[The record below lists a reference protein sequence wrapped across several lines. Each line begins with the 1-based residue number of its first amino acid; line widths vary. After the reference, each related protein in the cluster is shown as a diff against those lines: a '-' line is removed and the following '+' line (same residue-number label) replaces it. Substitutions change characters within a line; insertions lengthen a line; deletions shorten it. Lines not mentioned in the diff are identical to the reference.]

1 MTLYEWLK
9 QQNKDKVISTLAE
22 ISALIAQ
29 RLVKKEYGHEL
40 EISNFTLYDIEQDIL
55 TLFDKK
61 VKTEKK

>member
-22 ISALIAQ
+22 ISAVIAQ

>member
-29 RLVKKEYGHEL
+29 RLVKKEYGHD
-40 EISNFTLYDIEQDIL
+40 FMTLSKIY
-55 TLFDKK
+55 
-61 VKTEKK
+61 